1 MLIAAGGGGA
11 GGTPWGSMTMQKM
24 QEFIQ
29 NPDTEKHY
37 ELLTGWKRSADL
49 LIEHRWQVQNYRDN
63 LAAAWPPARNAASL
77 AYITRLDE
85 LIANLSETYEA
96 AISNHDAFAA
106 ATLSISLAQKDMDEI
121 AREYDSNDQLLATH
135 NAKQQTPSRQPSPSL
150 SGEQPPVAPGRQQ
163 ELHQRAVTLLN
174 NVSADLALAQVRIRK
189 PRLYKAEVQRDEQ
202 NTIED
207 GAAFVAPPIP
217 PITPT
222 FATDSPTSRD
232 SKQARVTFP
241 TSGSMTPPT
250 ALQQTPLPGL
260 ILGGTSPTAAVSAS
274 APGPI
279 PSVTPG
285 GAATPNSGPGLLPL
299 APASLVPG
307 ALPAVV
313 PPSTG
318 SFGRSTGPPGD
329 SQTRPGGFASG
340 GAQVMAPGG
349 LIGGVPSQGV
359 AQPGSTRPS
368 AQRINPVGGVIGGPQ
383 PHGRAGLSPEQSQHG
398 GSGPFGQTGRGS
410 IRRDQDDLPRWDPD
424 DPWQTA
430 SGVDPILL
438 PPPEQRVNPG
448 PAIGLS

>member
-85 LIANLSETYEA
+85 LIANLNETYEA

-174 NVSADLALAQVRIRK
+174 DVSADLALAQVRIRK
-189 PRLYKAEVQRDEQ
+189 PRLYQPNKDRQDSPTGESDTVY
-202 NTIED
+202 T
-207 GAAFVAPPIP
+207 APPIP
-217 PITPT
+217 PITAA
-222 FATDSPTSRD
+222 FASEDGFTGS
-232 SKQARVTFP
+232 ARPSATFP
-241 TSGSMTPPT
+241 APSASQPVVTQPAST
-250 ALQQTPLPGL
+250 QPGL
-260 ILGGTSPTAAVSAS
+260 ILGSSNASALTPSSIGVAPPSPQGPNGGGGLVTSPGLFPTTTPGRSAS
-274 APGPI
+274 DTHFVPPNATGPGRSGTP
-279 PSVTPG
+279 PG
-285 GAATPNSGPGLLPL
+285 GSFIRPVAPTSGGMQ
-299 APASLVPG
+299 
-307 ALPAVV
+307 ALP
-313 PPSTG
+313 
-318 SFGRSTGPPGD
+318 
-329 SQTRPGGFASG
+329 
-340 GAQVMAPGG
+340 PGG
-349 LIGGVPSQGV
+349 LIGGVPG
-359 AQPGSTRPS
+359 AALNRPNTS
-368 AQRINPVGGVIGGPQ
+368 RPALRRINPVGGVIGGSEAHRGASSRNTTGDP
-383 PHGRAGLSPEQSQHG
+383 GV
-398 GSGPFGQTGRGS
+398 FGQAADRRTG
-410 IRRDQDDLPRWDPD
+410 QDSKSDPVRWDPD
-424 DPWQTA
+424 NPWETA
-430 SGVDPILL
+430 EGVDPVVL
-438 PPPEQRVNPG
+438 PPRHQRVNPG